1 MSPATTVIHS
11 ARLVT
16 SGRVTDDSWVRFNG
30 AVIAATGTGTPP
42 NPVGSTMVDASG
54 RWLVPGFI
62 DMHCHGGGGASFDDG
77 AEAIAAALA
86 VHRTRGTTRT
96 LLSLVSAPLSALRER
111 LQVIAAYAA
120 VDPLVLGA
128 HLEGPFLA
136 RSHKGAHDPHVL
148 RQPDR
153 ASVDSLLEAGG
164 GQLRQVTL
172 APELPG
178 AMDAIGQF
186 TNVGVAV
193 AIGHTAAGYAEARA
207 AFDAG
212 ASILTHAFNGMQGLH
227 HREPGPVAAAT
238 HSADV
243 TLEVIN
249 DGVHVHPEVVRIAF
263 EAAPGRIALVTDAMA
278 AAGAADGS
286 YLLGSLPVAVQ
297 DGVARLRDGGSI
309 AGSTLT
315 MDAALRFAV
324 LEVGLPLARAVQAVT
339 EVPARAF
346 ALDDR
351 LGSLAPG
358 YAADAVLLSDEL
370 QVTGVW
376 AAGNQLLEVTA

>member
-1 MSPATTVIHS
+1 MSPAATVIHS

-16 SGRVTDDSWVRFNG
+16 SGHVTDDSWVRFDG
-30 AVIAATGTGTPP
+30 EAITATGTGTPP
-42 NPVGSTMVDASG
+42 NLAGSAVVDAG
-54 RWLVPGFI
+54 GQWLVPGFI
-62 DMHCHGGGGASFDDG
+62 DVHCHGGGGASFDDG
-77 AEAIAAALA
+77 AESISTALA
-86 VHRTRGTTRT
+86 VHRAHGTTRS
-96 LLSLVSAPLSALRER
+96 LLSLVSAPLTAIEQR
-111 LQVIAAYAA
+111 LQSIAAYAA
-120 VDPLVLGA
+120 TDPLVLGA

-136 RSHKGAHDPHVL
+136 RSHKGAHDPQAL
-148 RQPDR
+148 RHPDR
-153 ASVDSLLEAGG
+153 ASVDALLAASA
-164 GQLRQVTL
+164 GQLRQITL

-186 TNVGVAV
+186 TDAGVAV
-193 AIGHTAAGYAEARA
+193 AIGHTAASYTEARA

-212 ASILTHAFNGMQGLH
+212 ASILTHAFNGMRGLH

-238 HSADV
+238 HAAGV

-263 EAAPGRIALVTDAMA
+263 EAAPERIALVTDAMA
-278 AAGAADGS
+278 AAGAADGD
-286 YLLGSLPVAVQ
+286 YLLGSLQVTVQ
-297 DGVARLRDGGSI
+297 DGVARLQGGESI

-324 LEVGLPLARAVQAVT
+324 SEVGLPLALAVQSVT

-346 ALDDR
+346 ALDRR

-358 YAADAVLLSDEL
+358 FAADAVLLADEL
-370 QVTGVW
+370 QVSAVW
-376 AAGNQLLEVTA
+376 AAGDRLR